1 LRIWIRFL
9 LLTLALAAVTSLPA
23 CSAIPDQPG
32 GTQGPGATPAVPVEY
47 EAVYDELEAE
57 MAHFEDGLGAM
68 WDRSTGQTIIATEE
82 AFANGNLG
90 EGLLSPGMMGYN
102 RALLDKLQAM
112 GVGGVVLAVKFPLL
126 EPDFPRSS
134 EYLQFFKNIMAECRQ
149 RDMKVLVECGAV
161 FVGTPYS
168 AVAVNWSDYTT
179 ETFLQGLKDQL
190 LLIAEEI
197 KPDYLTLANEPQT
210 EEGLTGLV
218 ITPAL
223 WSDFISSALQDIDR
237 SGGLLVGAGTGTWE
251 NPDYINRLF
260 DMPGLDYIDLHIYPM
275 NTNAIYLERARDYAE
290 AAQAAGKNVTV
301 SESWL
306 WKATPSELGGFL
318 GDTEKIMN
326 RDVYSFWYPLDER
339 YVQDIVDLADATG
352 MDFVSFFWTR
362 NLLSYLDYDDTP
374 HDLTTA
380 DYNHLM
386 NQACLAAL
394 RDGKLSPLGEYFQE
408 LLDSRS
414 E

>member
-47 EAVYDELEAE
+47 EAVYDELEVE

-161 FVGTPYS
+161 FAGTPYS